1 MVSHKSS
8 HRAFQGNADF
18 TKPAPARSAA
28 QRYLRLCARAFL
40 ATASSAELVEAAQAL
55 SPDDWRQLIVDA
67 TTHGMAPIVYY
78 FSAASGAL
86 TLAPQEVATA
96 LTGRYTRTL
105 VSVRRLELRLG
116 EITHAFATR
125 AQDILIL
132 KGPLL
137 TRRLYPDPALRPIG
151 DIDLLAR
158 PGALGDASATLTS
171 LGYQAVPSYENPQ
184 EFHALRGWTLIY
196 QRSDAPF
203 VELHWRPVSLASYQR
218 PFLPDDLW
226 RRSISTK
233 IGSESAHLL
242 DPEDELRYLCVHYAA
257 EHRGKRLIW
266 LIDIARLLQILPASW
281 NWKRFTEMT
290 IALGV
295 ATPLLSALDD
305 CQAILG
311 LDVSD
316 APVATLRAATAS
328 PAEKCAWALAQMTF
342 YQPRRLLAHA
352 RTLDTFWERTIL
364 ARGALGWYLTEGQTW
379 ALRRLKLARNRLSA
393 RWR

>member
-1 MVSHKSS
+1 MW
-8 HRAFQGNADF
+8 
-18 TKPAPARSAA
+18 TKHEPTHARSAA
-28 QRYLRLCARAFL
+28 QRYLRLCGRVFL
-40 ATASSAELVEAAQAL
+40 ATASSTELVEAAQAL
-55 SPDDWRQLIVDA
+55 SPDEWRQLIVEA

-78 FSAASGAL
+78 FSATSGAL
-86 TLAPQEVATA
+86 TLAPQEVAAA
-96 LTGRYTRTL
+96 LAGRYTRTL
-105 VSVRRLELRLG
+105 VSVRRLELRLS
-116 EITHAFATR
+116 EITHAFSTH
-125 AQDILIL
+125 AQDIFIL

-158 PGALGDASATLTS
+158 PGALGDAIDALTA
-171 LGYQAVPSYENPQ
+171 LGYQAVPGYENPQ

-218 PFLPDDLW
+218 AFSPNDLW
-226 RRSISTK
+226 RRSIHAE
-233 IGSESAHLL
+233 IGGENAHLL

-266 LIDIARLLQILPASW
+266 LIDIARLLQSLPE
-281 NWKRFTEMT
+281 NWEWERFAATT

-305 CQAILG
+305 CQRILG

-316 APVATLRAATAS
+316 APVTTLRAAAAS
-328 PAEKCAWALAQMTF
+328 PAEKRDWALAQMTF

-352 RTLDTFWERTIL
+352 RTLETPQERLIL
-364 ARGALGWYLTEGQTW
+364 ARGALGWYLAEGRDWTQ
-379 ALRRLKLARNRLSA
+379 RRLRLARNRLVA
-393 RWR
+393 PWR